1 MKKYI
6 PFCLLFT
13 LFAVACKKSSNNT
26 PAPATPVYY
35 LATVQRIESNVT
47 DNYRI
52 SYNAQ
57 NQVDTIIQPWGFLAF
72 SYSASS
78 YNALEVEGTYNSGY
92 TIYTNADGNITH
104 TNTYDSLFATY
115 NSNGR
120 ISSQST
126 YIGGSPYATYIYAW
140 VNGDIDSASQ
150 NNSFNGTLV
159 YYYDLSH
166 SWLPGDGF
174 GIDDFLRYGRPVVR
188 SAHLL
193 TQSHSTNGS
202 LITYKYNFDSKSR
215 ITQLTKN
222 FDGESTIYK
231 YTYTAN

>member
-6 PFCLLFT
+6 PFCLLFV
-13 LFAVACKKSSNNT
+13 LFAAACKKSSNSTIATT
-26 PAPATPVYY
+26 PAYY
-35 LATVQRIESNVT
+35 LATVQRIQYNDTE
-47 DNYRI
+47 NYHIR
-52 SYNAQ
+52 YNAQ
-57 NQVDTIIQPWGFLAF
+57 NQVDTITQPHGLLVFR
-72 SYSASS
+72 YSSGS
-78 YNALEVEGTYNSGY
+78 YNIEQVESPDSFGFIVDLDAN
-92 TIYTNADGNITH
+92 GNITRI
-104 TNTYDSLFATY
+104 NAYDSVFATYDSK
-115 NSNGR
+115 GH
-120 ISSQST
+120 ISTESEYLS
-126 YIGGSPYATYIYAW
+126 GSSYDTYIYAW

>member
-1 MKKYI
+1 MKEYI

-140 VNGDIDSASQ
+140 VNGDIDSASEPNYAHQ
-150 NNSFNGTLV
+150 SIT
-159 YYYDLSH
+159 YYYDLTH
-166 SWLPGDGF
+166 TWQPGDGF
-174 GIDDFLRYGRPVVR
+174 GIDDFLQYGRPIVK
-188 SAHLL
+188 STHLL
-193 TQSHSTNGS
+193 TQARYSTGDVT
-202 LITYKYNFDSKSR
+202 TYKYKFDSRSR
-215 ITQLTKN
+215 IVQLTEI
-222 FDGESTIYK
+222 FFGDSIVYK
-231 YTYTAN
+231 YTYTTN

>member
-6 PFCLLFT
+6 PFYLLFT

-26 PAPATPVYY
+26 AAPATREYY
-35 LATVQRIESNVT
+35 LATVQRIEANDT
-47 DNYRI
+47 ENYRI
-52 SYNAQ
+52 IYNAQ
-57 NQVDTIIQPWGFLAF
+57 NQVDTIIQPYGLLVFR
-72 SYSASS
+72 YSSGS
-78 YNALEVEGTYNSGY
+78 YNIEQAESPDSFGFIVDLD
-92 TIYTNADGNITH
+92 AKGNITRI
-104 TNTYDSLFATY
+104 NAYDSVFATY
-115 NSNGR
+115 DSNGR
-120 ISSQST
+120 ISTESEYLS
-126 YIGGSPYATYIYAW
+126 GSSYDTYIYTW

-150 NNSFNGTLV
+150 NNSFNGTLL
-159 YYYDLSH
+159 YYYDLTH
-166 SWLPGDGF
+166 TWLPGDGF

-202 LITYKYNFDSKSR
+202 LITYKYNFDCKSR